1 MFENYLKIAWRS
13 LWKSKTFSF
22 VNITGLAVGI
32 AGVLLIT
39 FHIRHELSYEKG
51 FEKADRIYRVT
62 YETSGED
69 SRHWAATSPALVP
82 ALQQAFP
89 QIESGVR
96 MHRLFPYQL
105 FSYAGPGGELVR
117 FEEKGGFFANAD
129 VIGMFDLP
137 FVSGDAKSA
146 LKDANTII
154 ISEAMAKRYFGDAD
168 PMGKTIND
176 DRAGLPLLVTGVVKD
191 FEFPSHFEF
200 DYLVSLP
207 TLERYLD
214 QRMME
219 NIGWSGFYNYVL
231 LRKDASPAQVEAAL
245 PAFAAKFYAPSGDS
259 EQKILAT
266 RHLHLQPIGDIHL
279 HSKLE
284 KEMNPNSD
292 ITYIYIFAVAAIF
305 ILLVA
310 TVNFINISTALAFNR
325 MKEIGLRKVVG
336 GTRGQLLRQFLGESL
351 LVTLLAMAVAVV
363 LFKVILPYY
372 TDVAA
377 GGFVFDSLLTLPNL
391 AIVALLV
398 ACIALLA
405 GLYPAWFVARFNPV
419 VSLKGKRLSG
429 TGANMVRKGLI
440 VFQFTV
446 SVFMIFGTI
455 IVYRQMQLFHDQ
467 DLGFNKDQVIA
478 VTIYEKMQEKFG
490 VLIDDMSKNSNIAGF
505 SVTSTLPGE
514 RFGNYNASPLHRPEH
529 IPLPE
534 NSRMLWSD
542 ERLLTTLGI
551 QLKDGRPF
559 RHQFPKIENPEFI
572 LNEAAVKVYR
582 LKNPIGEAFVADGDT
597 GTVVGVVKDFNF
609 ASLHAGVEPL
619 VIQYNPYRT
628 NYILVKVK
636 GGSLPATIKFLE
648 SRVLALAPAGK
659 FTYSFLDESLDKL
672 YMTENRMSKVFTGF
686 AALSIFISCLGLFG
700 LSAYS
705 AKLRVK
711 EVGVRKVLGA
721 SVSSVAYL
729 LSRDFLM
736 LVLIAIGVSLP
747 LAWWAMDRWLG
758 AFAYRIS
765 IGWEVP
771 LIAALAALL
780 LAVLTISFQ
789 AVKTALLNPVK
800 NLRAD

>member
-1 MFENYLKIAWRS
+1 MFRNYLKIAWRN

-62 YETSGED
+62 YQSTDED
-69 SRHWAATSPALVP
+69 ARHWAATAPPLVP
-82 ALQQAFP
+82 ALQRAFP
-89 QIESGVR
+89 QIEAGVR
-96 MHRLFPYQL
+96 LHRLFPYQL
-105 FSYAGPGGELVR
+105 FSYTNPGGEVKR
-117 FEEKGGFFANAD
+117 FEEKGGFFANEN
-129 VIGMFDLP
+129 VTEVFELP
-137 FVSGDAKSA
+137 FAAGDPKSA
-146 LKDANTII
+146 LKNANTIVL
-154 ISEAMAKRYFGDAD
+154 SEAMAKKYFGNAD
-168 PMGKTIND
+168 PMGKTIRD
-176 DRAGLPLLVTGVVKD
+176 ERAGIPLLVTGVVKALD
-191 FEFPSHFEF
+191 FPSHFQF
-200 DYLVSLP
+200 DYLVSMP
-207 TLERYLD
+207 TVERYIN

-219 NIGWSGFYNYVL
+219 NTGWAGFYNYVL
-231 LRKDASPAQVEAAL
+231 LREGTTQAQVEAAL
-245 PAFAAKFYAPSGDS
+245 PAFAVKFFEPSGDS

-266 RHLHLQPIGDIHL
+266 RHLHLQPIRDIHL

-284 KEMNPNSD
+284 KEMYPNSD

-351 LVTLLAMAVAVV
+351 LITLLSTAVAVL
-363 LFKVILPYY
+363 LFKIIIPYY
-372 TDVAA
+372 TNVAS
-377 GGFVFDSLLTLPNL
+377 GGFVFESMFTWANMG
-391 AIVALLV
+391 IVALLIIG
-398 ACIALLA
+398 IALLA

-429 TGANMVRKGLI
+429 TTVNFVRKGLI

-446 SVFMIFGTI
+446 SVFMIFGTM
-455 IVYRQMQLFHDQ
+455 IVYRQMRLFHEQ
-467 DLGFNKDQVIA
+467 DLGFNKDQLVA
-478 VTIYEKMQEKFG
+478 VTMYDQMQEKYG
-490 VLIDDMSKNSNIAGF
+490 VLADDMSKNSNIASF
-505 SVTSTLPGE
+505 SIISTLPGE
-514 RFGNYNASPLHRPEH
+514 RFGNYDASPLHRPEQN
-529 IPLPE
+529 PLPE

-542 ERLLTTLGI
+542 EKFLTTLGI
-551 QLKDGRPF
+551 QLKDGRAF
-559 RHQFPKIENPEFI
+559 RKQFPEVKNHEFI

-582 LKNPIGEAFVADGDT
+582 LKNPVGEAFVADGDT
-597 GTVVGVVKDFNF
+597 GTVVGVVKNFNF
-609 ASLHAGVEPL
+609 ASLHGGVEPL
-619 VIQYNPYRT
+619 VIQYIPFRS

-636 GGSLPATIKFLE
+636 GGSLPATIQFLE
-648 SRVLALAPAGK
+648 SRVHALAPDAK
-659 FTYSFLDESLDKL
+659 FTYSFLDQNLDKL
-672 YMTENRMSKVFTGF
+672 YVTENRMSKVFTGF

-721 SVSSVAYL
+721 SVGSVAFL
-729 LSRDFLM
+729 LSRDFLL
-736 LVLIAIGVSLP
+736 LVLIAIAVSLP

-758 AFAYRIS
+758 AFTYRIT

-771 LIAALAALL
+771 VVAALAALL
-780 LAVLTISFQ
+780 LAVVTISFQ
-789 AVKTALLNPVK
+789 AVKTALLNPVR

>member
-1 MFENYLKIAWRS
+1 MFRNYLKIAWRN
-13 LWKSKTFSF
+13 LWKSKTFSL

-39 FHIRHELSYEKG
+39 FHIRHELSYEEG

-62 YETSGED
+62 YESTGED
-69 SRHWAATSPALVP
+69 SRHWAATAPPLVP
-82 ALQQAFP
+82 ALQRALP
-89 QIESGVR
+89 QIEAGVR
-96 MHRLFPYQL
+96 LHRLFPYQL
-105 FSYAGPGGELVR
+105 FSYTSPAGDVKR
-117 FEEKGGFFANAD
+117 FEEKGGFFANAE
-129 VIGMFDLP
+129 VIGVFDLP
-137 FVSGDAKSA
+137 FVAGDPKSA

-154 ISEAMAKRYFGDAD
+154 ISEAMAKKYFGNAD
-168 PMGKTIND
+168 PIGKTIND
-176 DRAGLPLLVTGVVKD
+176 DRARLPLLVTGVVKD
-191 FEFPSHFEF
+191 LGFPSHFQF
-200 DYLVSLP
+200 DYLVSMP
-207 TLERYLD
+207 TVERYLD
-214 QRMME
+214 KRMME

-231 LRKDASPAQVEAAL
+231 LRKDATPAQVEAAL
-245 PAFAAKFYAPSGDS
+245 PAFATKFYAPSGDS
-259 EQKILAT
+259 KEQILAT
-266 RHLHLQPIGDIHL
+266 RHLHLQPIRDIHL

-284 KEMNPNSD
+284 KEMYPNSD

-351 LVTLLAMAVAVV
+351 LVTLLATGLAVL
-363 LFKVILPYY
+363 LFKIIIPYY
-372 TDVAA
+372 TNVAS
-377 GGFVFDSLLTLPNL
+377 GGFVFDSLLTLPNVV
-391 AIVALLV
+391 IVALLIV
-398 ACIALLA
+398 GIALLA

-419 VSLKGKRLSG
+419 TSLKGKRMSG
-429 TGANMVRKGLI
+429 TAVNVIRKGLI

-446 SVFMIFGTI
+446 SVFMIFGTM
-455 IVYRQMQLFHDQ
+455 IVYRQMQLFHHQ
-467 DLGFNKDQVIA
+467 DLGFDKDQVLA
-478 VTIYEKMQEKFG
+478 VTIYEQMQEKFG
-490 VLIDDMSKNSNIAGF
+490 VLVDEMSKNSNIASF

-514 RFGNYNASPLHRPEH
+514 RFGNYDASPLHRPEQ

-542 ERLLTTLGI
+542 DKLLTTLGI
-551 QLKDGRPF
+551 QLRDGRTF
-559 RHQFPKIENPEFI
+559 RSQLPQIKNHEFI
-572 LNEAAVKVYR
+572 LNEAAVKAYR
-582 LKNPIGEAFVADGDT
+582 LKKPVGEAFVADGDT

-628 NYILVKVK
+628 NYILLKVK
-636 GGSLPATIKFLE
+636 GGSLPATIGFLE
-648 SRVLALAPAGK
+648 SRVLALAPSGK
-659 FTYSFLDESLDKL
+659 FTYSFLDENLDKL
-672 YMTENRMSKVFTGF
+672 YVTENRMSKVFTGF

-721 SVSSVAYL
+721 SVGSVAFL
-729 LSRDFLM
+729 LSRDFLL
-736 LVLIAIGVSLP
+736 LVLIAIAISLP

-758 AFAYRIS
+758 AFTYRIT

-771 LIAALAALL
+771 AMAALAALL
-780 LAVLTISFQ
+780 LAVVTISFQ
-789 AVKTALLNPVK
+789 AIKTALLNPVK